1 MAGTDRTREGRGA
14 AAAQLVAAIAS
25 AVTTL
30 LIGGVLIVFMQQSED
45 RMAELIGQ
53 LRGDMRQSEERAAAN
68 LRQSEER
75 MTELIG
81 QLREDM
87 RQSEERTIQLIG
99 QLRGDMRQ
107 SEERMAANLRQA
119 EARAAA
125 NLRESEART
134 AEEFRKTRE
143 EIARVEKRMNEQ
155 FAALAQRFDAYAL
168 QAERFRDDIR
178 ADYHA
183 LARGL
188 EQAAERD
195 AAIAGRMDDVERQF
209 AALNLA
215 EGYGPSPFR
224 GPRWAVDD
232 EGKERFLPASEAE
245 RVILTERGWRPLD
258 AADPGGWL
266 VAPPRTR

>member
-53 LRGDMRQSEERAAAN
+53 LREDMRQSEERTAANLRQAEERAAANLRQSEERTAQLIGQLREDMRQSEERAAAN
-68 LRQSEER
+68 LRQAEE
-75 MTELIG
+75 
-81 QLREDM
+81 
-87 RQSEERTIQLIG
+87 
-99 QLRGDMRQ
+99 
-107 SEERMAANLRQA
+107 
-119 EARAAA
+119 RAAA

>member
-1 MAGTDRTREGRGA
+1 MADTDRTREGRGA

-45 RMAELIGQ
+45 RMVERLEQ

-75 MTELIG
+75 TAQLIG

-87 RQSEERTIQLIG
+87 RQSEARAAANL
-99 QLRGDMRQ
+99 RQ
-107 SEERMAANLRQA
+107 SEARAAANLRQA
-119 EARAAA
+119 EERAAA

-215 EGYGPSPFR
+215 QGYGPSPFR

-245 RVILTERGWRPLD
+245 RIILTERGWRPLD
-258 AADPGGWL
+258 AAEPEGWL
-266 VAPPRTR
+266 VAPPRAH